1 MTGEG
6 EPVWRAGLYVAGD
19 VEVSTDRARLD
30 RAVILNTLSETY
42 WAGDLGPDQVLE
54 SVANALPFGLYTR
67 PGGRQIGFAR
77 VVTDMTRFAWLSDV
91 FVIDAFRGRGYG
103 SVLLRAV
110 LSYPP
115 LAPVYT
121 WTLGTR
127 DAQAFYEQFGFRSL
141 PGNGDEPGGD
151 TTMQLKRPR
160 RPGPA

>member
-1 MTGEG
+1 M
-6 EPVWRAGLYVAGD
+6 WRAGLYVAGD

-103 SVLLRAV
+103 SILLRAV
-110 LSYPP
+110 LDYPP

-127 DAQAFYEQFGFRSL
+127 DAQAFYERFGFRSL
-141 PGNGDEPGGD
+141 PGNGDDDPGGD

-160 RPGPA
+160 RPGPP